1 MLIDTHCHL
10 YDEAFRDDFSDV
22 LERAREA
29 GVEAFV
35 MPGIDSS
42 CHDAMLSAA
51 DRLPGVAYP
60 CIGLHPTSV
69 DASWE
74 KELDFVREHLSDRR
88 FYAIGEIGLDEYW
101 SKEFVK
107 EQTGVKTGRIT
118 DTAIEAREGDTSG
131 WLFFST
137 SSGGVWLASVSMES
151 GEARSVHWLARLKNE

>member
-10 YDEAFRDDFSDV
+10 YDEAFRDDFEEV

-42 CHDAMLSAA
+42 CHESMLSVA
-51 DRLPGVAYP
+51 DRLPGEAFP

-107 EQTGVKTGRIT
+107 EQIRVL
-118 DTAIEAREGDTSG
+118 EEQ
-131 WLFFST
+131 
-137 SSGGVWLASVSMES
+137 VVLASGV
-151 GEARSVHWLARLKNE
+151 GLPVIIHLREATDDFFRVLEDLRGVAFRGVMHAW